1 MTLLIAG
8 LVLFVVT
15 HLLRPVAP
23 GLRDAGISALGK
35 PGWMALHGI
44 VSLASLFLIVYGF
57 IDARENGGSGVF
69 AVYTPPTF
77 MAHIALTL
85 MMIAS
90 ICLVAG
96 CLPAGHIRTRLKF
109 PLLVAI
115 KIWALAHL
123 LANGESYSVLL
134 FATILAWAV
143 ILRIT
148 LKKRIAAGETK
159 LPVFVAAKYDIISV
173 VAGLAL
179 YAVIVFK
186 LHEWL
191 IGVAP
196 LG

>member
-1 MTLLIAG
+1 MDIPEETADG
-8 LVLFVVT
+8 RFFFKG
-15 HLLRPVAP
+15 HFHDVAHRWSRSFRRHP
-23 GLRDAGISALGK
+23 SPAPRCA
-35 PGWMALHGI
+35 I
-44 VSLASLFLIVYGF
+44 VSLASLVLIVYGF
-57 IDARENGGSGVF
+57 IYARENGGEMLYF
-69 AVYTPPTF
+69 PPTF

-90 ICLVAG
+90 VCLVAG
-96 CLPAGHIRTRLKF
+96 FLPAGHIRTKLKF

-148 LKKRIAAGETK
+148 LKKRIASGETK
-159 LPVFVAAKYDIISV
+159 LPVFVSAKYDIISV

-196 LG
+196 LP

>member
-8 LVLFVVT
+8 LVLFIVT
-15 HLLRPVAP
+15 HLLRPFAP
-23 GLRDAGISALGK
+23 GLRNTGITALGK
-35 PGWMALHGI
+35 PGWMAVHGI
-44 VSLASLFLIVYGF
+44 LSLLSLVLIAYGF
-57 IDARENGGSGVF
+57 VVARENGGEMLYF
-69 AVYTPPTF
+69 PPTF

-85 MMIAS
+85 MLIAS

-96 CLPAGHIRTRLKF
+96 FLPAGYIRTKLKF
-109 PLLVAI
+109 PILVAI

-159 LPVFVAAKYDIISV
+159 LPVFVSARYDLIAV
-173 VAGLAL
+173 VIGLAV
-179 YAVIVFK
+179 YAAIVFK
-186 LHEWL
+186 LHEL
-191 IGVAP
+191 VIGVAP
-196 LG
+196 LP

>member
-23 GLRDAGISALGK
+23 GLREAGIAALGK
-35 PGWMALHGI
+35 PGWMAFHGV
-44 VSLASLFLIVYGF
+44 VSLLSLVLIVYGF
-57 IDARENGGSGVF
+57 IDARENGGEMLYF
-69 AVYTPPTF
+69 PPAFLSHLT
-77 MAHIALTL
+77 LTL
-85 MMIAS
+85 MLIAS
-90 ICLVAG
+90 ICLIAG
-96 CLPAGHIRTRLKF
+96 FLPAGHIRAKLKF
-109 PLLVAI
+109 PILVSI

-134 FATILAWAV
+134 FVTILAWAV

-148 LKKRIAAGETK
+148 LKKRIATGETK
-159 LPVFVAAKYDIISV
+159 LPVFVSAKYDLIAV

-179 YAVIVFK
+179 YAVIVFW
-186 LHEWL
+186 LHEPL

>member
-8 LVLFVVT
+8 LVLFIVT
-15 HLLRPVAP
+15 HLLRPFAP
-23 GLRDAGISALGK
+23 GLRNAAIAALGK

-44 VSLASLFLIVYGF
+44 LSLASLALIAYGF
-57 IDARENGGSGVF
+57 VDARANGGTMLYS
-69 AVYTPPTF
+69 PPTF

-85 MMIAS
+85 MLIAS

-96 CLPAGHIRTRLKF
+96 FLPAGHIRTKLKF
-109 PLLVAI
+109 PILVAI
-115 KIWALAHL
+115 KIWALSHL

-134 FATILAWAV
+134 FVTVLAWAV

-148 LKKRIAAGETK
+148 LKKRIAAGETR
-159 LPVFVAAKYDIISV
+159 LPVFVSARYDLISV
-173 VAGLAL
+173 VVGLAL
-179 YAVIVFK
+179 YVVIVFW

-196 LG
+196 IA

>member
-8 LVLFVVT
+8 LVLFIVT
-15 HLLRPVAP
+15 HLLRPFAP
-23 GLRDAGISALGK
+23 GLRNAGIAALGK
-35 PGWMALHGI
+35 PAWMALHGI
-44 VSLASLFLIVYGF
+44 VSLASLAMIAYGF
-57 IDARENGGSGVF
+57 VDARENGGEMLYF
-69 AVYTPPTF
+69 PPVF

-85 MMIAS
+85 MLIAS
-90 ICLVAG
+90 VCLVAG
-96 CLPAGHIRTRLKF
+96 FLPAGHIRTKLKF

-134 FATILAWAV
+134 FSTILAWAV

-159 LPVFVAAKYDIISV
+159 LPVFVSARYDVISV
-173 VAGLAL
+173 VVGLAL

-196 LG
+196 L

>member
-23 GLRDAGISALGK
+23 GLRNAGIAAIGK
-35 PGWMALHGI
+35 PGWMALHGV
-44 VSLASLFLIVYGF
+44 VSLASLVLIVYGF
-57 IDARENGGSGVF
+57 IDARENGGDGVF
-69 AVYTPPTF
+69 AVYTTPAF
-77 MAHIALTL
+77 MSHIALTL

-96 CLPAGHIRTRLKF
+96 FLPAGHIRTKLKF
-109 PLLVAI
+109 PILVSI

-134 FATILAWAV
+134 FVTILAWAV
-143 ILRIT
+143 VLRIT

-159 LPVFVAAKYDIISV
+159 LPVFVSAKYDIVSV
-173 VAGLAL
+173 LAGLAL
-179 YAVIVFK
+179 YAVIVLK

-196 LG
+196 LP

>member
-8 LVLFVVT
+8 LVLFIVT
-15 HLLRPVAP
+15 HLLRPFAP
-23 GLRDAGISALGK
+23 GLRNAGIAALGK
-35 PGWMALHGI
+35 PGWMALHG
-44 VSLASLFLIVYGF
+44 VASLLSLVLIVYGF
-57 IDARENGGSGVF
+57 IDARENGGEMLYF
-69 AVYTPPTF
+69 PPAFLSHLT
-77 MAHIALTL
+77 LTL
-85 MMIAS
+85 MLIAS

-96 CLPAGHIRTRLKF
+96 FLPAGHIRAKLKF
-109 PLLVAI
+109 PILVSI

-134 FATILAWAV
+134 FVTILAWAV

-159 LPVFVAAKYDIISV
+159 LPVFVSAKYDVISV
-173 VAGLAL
+173 VVGLAL
-179 YAVIVFK
+179 YAVIVLK

-196 LG
+196 LP